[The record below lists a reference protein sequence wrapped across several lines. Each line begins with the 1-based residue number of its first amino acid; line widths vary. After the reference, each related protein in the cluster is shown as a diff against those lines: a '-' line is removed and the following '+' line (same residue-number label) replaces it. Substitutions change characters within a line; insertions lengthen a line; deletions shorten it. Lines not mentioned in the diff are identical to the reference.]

1 MPASTRSVGQN
12 PQFDDAVAAIGD
24 GTISVAAGVARI
36 EKIDHLF
43 QSLADGFDK
52 IDVLFINAGVGELTH
67 LGDMT
72 EKVYDEVFAI
82 NTKGAYFTMQKS
94 LPFLNNGAFSHSRQ
108 HLSSSLAGAFG

>member
-1 MPASTRSVGQN
+1 M
-12 PQFDDAVAAIGD
+12 
-24 GTISVAAGVARI
+24 AAGVAWI
-36 EKIDHLF
+36 EEIDHLF
-43 QSLADGFDK
+43 QSLADEFDK

-94 LPFLNNGAFSHSRQ
+94 LPFLNNGAFSHSDSICRARWQGHSGKHRQ
-108 HLSSSLAGAFG
+108 SRSYPHADLRSLRPAR